1 MQKYNDKDAIMEKES
16 IIIREL
22 AKRGEQHDVMDA
34 LRLLTNA
41 YIEMCGIS
49 LACRTVVFCA
59 AGEWQERLA
68 WMDLPL
74 SEIARKSGLT
84 DFLPYITSDY
94 DPEIYNR
101 YDIAGMDR
109 EELLTCCEQ
118 IVNEN
123 DFDEP
128 TTEVLCWGILKATEE
143 KEEMS
148 REIEAISQDGTT
160 LKGDLVTQHCG
171 YTSLYITS
179 PYSIHVIKDEL
190 VREPKELLIEA
201 YNDIHTVSRMK
212 KDVLALYPKYQEEL
226 KNCKNGKIWE
236 KRKVFDKI
244 YSTLISQTVI
254 SSLSLAEL
262 FNEWWGLDFFI
273 PQYRE

>member
-1 MQKYNDKDAIMEKES
+1 MKKVSKKIAKW
-16 IIIREL
+16 

-41 YIEMCGIS
+41 YIDMCGIS
-49 LACRTVVFCA
+49 LGCRTVVFCA

-74 SEIARKSGLT
+74 SETARKNGLI
-84 DFLPYITSDY
+84 DFMPYITSDY
-94 DPEIYNR
+94 DPEIYDQ
-101 YDIAGMDR
+101 YDIAAMDNR
-109 EELLTCCEQ
+109 ELLYCCKQ
-118 IVNEN
+118 IVYEKE
-123 DFDEP
+123 FDEA
-128 TTEVLCWGILKATEE
+128 TTEVLCWGLLKATEE

-179 PYSIHVIKDEL
+179 PYSTHVTKEEL

-201 YNDIHTVSRMK
+201 YNDIHWVNRME

-226 KNCKNGKIWE
+226 NNCKSGKIWE
-236 KRKVFDKI
+236 KRNVFDKI
-244 YSTLISQTVI
+244 YSTLITQTVI
-254 SSLSLAEL
+254 SSMSLAEL
-262 FNEWWGLDFFI
+262 FNEWWGLEFYI
-273 PQYRE
+273 PKYEQK

>member
-1 MQKYNDKDAIMEKES
+1 MKKVSKKIVK
-16 IIIREL
+16 L
-22 AKRGEQHDVMDA
+22 AMRGEQHDVMDA

-101 YDIAGMDR
+101 YDIAGMAC

-128 TTEVLCWGILKATEE
+128 TTEVLCWGLLKATEE
-143 KEEMS
+143 KEEKD
-148 REIEAISQDGTT
+148 IEAMSQDGTT

-179 PYSIHVIKDEL
+179 PYSIHVTKDEL

-201 YNDIHTVSRMK
+201 YNDIQRLYRMEEE
-212 KDVLALYPKYQEEL
+212 VRTLYPKYQEEL
-226 KNCKNGKIWE
+226 EKCKNGKIWE

-244 YSTLISQTVI
+244 YNTLSTQTVI

-262 FNEWWGLDFFI
+262 FNKWWGLDFYI
-273 PQYRE
+273 SKYEQK

>member
-1 MQKYNDKDAIMEKES
+1 MKKIPKKIEK
-16 IIIREL
+16 L
-22 AKRGEQHDVMDA
+22 AMRGEQHDVIDA

-74 SEIARKSGLT
+74 SELARKSGLT

-94 DPEIYNR
+94 DPEIYTR

-128 TTEVLCWGILKATEE
+128 TTEVLCWGLLKATEE
-143 KEEMS
+143 KEEKD
-148 REIEAISQDGTT
+148 IEAMSQDGTT

-201 YNDIHTVSRMK
+201 YNDIHTVNRMK

>member
-1 MQKYNDKDAIMEKES
+1 
-16 IIIREL
+16 
-22 AKRGEQHDVMDA
+22 
-34 LRLLTNA
+34 
-41 YIEMCGIS
+41 
-49 LACRTVVFCA
+49 
-59 AGEWQERLA
+59 
-68 WMDLPL
+68 
-74 SEIARKSGLT
+74 
-84 DFLPYITSDY
+84 
-94 DPEIYNR
+94 
-101 YDIAGMDR
+101 
-109 EELLTCCEQ
+109 
-118 IVNEN
+118 
-123 DFDEP
+123 
-128 TTEVLCWGILKATEE
+128 LKATEE
-143 KEEMS
+143 KEEKD
-148 REIEAISQDGTT
+148 IEAMSQDGTT

-201 YNDIHTVSRMK
+201 YNDIHTVNRMK